1 LITVRLKNIVVREHC
16 NVDFTGDCVYIAAEG
31 HSGTG
36 IKGEDIVCAGVS
48 SLTQSCIIAIS
59 RVLKIRQ
66 DVVQRE
72 GFLQS
77 AVPVTGIGGESLS
90 MLKAVIGMMVA
101 GLLEI
106 KEGSPG
112 SIEIIYE

>member
-1 LITVRLKNIVVREHC
+1 MVVTEYC
-16 NVDFTGDCVYIAAEG
+16 NVEFMGDCVYIAAEG

-36 IKGEDIVCAGVS
+36 IRGEDLVCAGVS

-59 RVLKIRQ
+59 RVVKIRQ
-66 DVVQRE
+66 NVVQRD
-72 GFLQS
+72 GSLKS
-77 AVPVTGIGGESLS
+77 AVPVTGISGESLI

-106 KEGSPG
+106 QEGSPG
-112 SIEIIYE
+112 TVEIIYE